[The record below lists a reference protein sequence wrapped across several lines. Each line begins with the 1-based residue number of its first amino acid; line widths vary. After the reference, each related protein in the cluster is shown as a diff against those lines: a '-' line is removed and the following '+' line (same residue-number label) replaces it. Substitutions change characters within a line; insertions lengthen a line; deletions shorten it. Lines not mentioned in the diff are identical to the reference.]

1 MIDWFWSTVLYGSA
15 ILAAAGVFGIV
26 WPVRWLFRKSRKRAL
41 VMLAL
46 GVAGIFTSRAVT
58 PGQQSSATNHGID
71 QYAPSFQFRELHDTI
86 VKAPPDR
93 VFAAI
98 KAVSASEIALF
109 NAFTWIR
116 RGGAEGP
123 ESLLNPPAT
132 KPILDVATSTG
143 FMLLLEQPPQEV
155 VIGAVLVAPPG
166 TTRPD
171 KFTPDDYKRITAPG
185 FAMATM
191 NFRVEPAADQ
201 ASRLSTET
209 RVFATDRETVGLFTP
224 YWRMIFP
231 GSAILRITWLR
242 AIKTRAEKTGA

>member
-1 MIDWFWSTVLYGSA
+1 MIDWFWSTVMYGSA
-15 ILAAAGVFGIV
+15 ILAVAGLLGMV

-41 VMLAL
+41 IVLVV
-46 GVAGIFTSRAVT
+46 GVAGLVMSRSVT
-58 PGQQSSATNHGID
+58 PGLQSSAANHGID
-71 QYAPSFQFRELHDTI
+71 QYAPSFQFRELHDT
-86 VKAPPDR
+86 VVQAPPDR

-98 KAVSASEIALF
+98 QAVSAGEIALF
-109 NAFTWIR
+109 HAFTWIR
-116 RGGAEGP
+116 RGGADGP
-123 ESLLNPPAT
+123 ESLLNPPPN
-132 KPILDVATSTG
+132 KPILKVATDTG

-166 TTRPD
+166 TKRPD
-171 KFTPDDYKRITAPG
+171 AFTPDDYQRITAPG

-191 NFRVEPAADQ
+191 NFRVEPAGGG

-209 RVFATDRETVGLFTP
+209 RVFATDRATVRLFTP

-242 AIKTRAEKTGA
+242 AIKARAEQAAA